1 MRHGGVR
8 PLPDKDK
15 INEQSKTSEKNC
27 FLSRFTADSKKLNHC
42 TKRDEKQKMK
52 RLKTRKERSLMRG
65 GWKETSNTKS
75 HHHYCSR
82 QCSKDMAHFHNCC
95 HSSCH
100 CPSKKQTQFPGVA
113 PAVLEPSIITDR
125 RLIGHQGLFNY
136 EVKSIDIERLLSEQ
150 RKLKQSGQHVK
161 EKYKA
166 SSHLSSSSCIPA
178 PFSCDPL
185 LGADTDDA
193 VPSKK
198 KADPSTKAHYDSQE
212 KESQNLQFN
221 SQELDVTPGQ
231 RPQQQ
236 LDRSF
241 GSFKSV
247 RSSKHSSLSVG
258 PTKTIKTSNFM
269 SEKDME
275 SQLTPIVDRDNLKT
289 LKKKVKRKMMPTL
302 ELTAKTRESPVYQKQ
317 TSGPNPS
324 PLQLQSSLAAD
335 SFDVQCRRHN
345 PKNVSKTVSAVAV
358 RLCDSLEFRL
368 LGRANLLSESR
379 EVLLKSLRE
388 KHGPCLQENLLEVQR
403 GFSFGMDPTNAVQD
417 QEIMTDEHEVFPPDT
432 SFTMK
437 GSKTFNWKFS
447 PQLHHNEEQFFM
459 DFEPSGPSASEGFT
473 PSLTLCREEIAS
485 ERQEN
490 SFNRSNSKE
499 SVMFDFFENSF
510 VNCTSDRER
519 RPGLQCRGANI
530 QPFFSHQA
538 QLADGQPAEP
548 TYFPQKQDPLT
559 DNRYSFSPLFPAKI
573 PNFYQSNSLFPFS
586 QFLHPLACSPPR
598 SHHTDMV
605 HYPPSQML
613 ERSTNPLSSLLS
625 PVHWS
630 FPAMRLY

>member
-1 MRHGGVR
+1 MVLPNKDNSKNEPG
-8 PLPDKDK
+8 PLPS
-15 INEQSKTSEKNC
+15 I
-27 FLSRFTADSKKLNHC
+27 L
-42 TKRDEKQKMK
+42 DEKQKMK

-82 QCSKDMAHFHNCC
+82 QCS
-95 HSSCH
+95 
-100 CPSKKQTQFPGVA
+100 VA

-193 VPSKK
+193 V
-198 KADPSTKAHYDSQE
+198 
-212 KESQNLQFN
+212 
-221 SQELDVTPGQ
+221 
-231 RPQQQ
+231 
-236 LDRSF
+236 
-241 GSFKSV
+241 
-247 RSSKHSSLSVG
+247 
-258 PTKTIKTSNFM
+258 
-269 SEKDME
+269 
-275 SQLTPIVDRDNLKT
+275 
-289 LKKKVKRKMMPTL
+289 
-302 ELTAKTRESPVYQKQ
+302 
-317 TSGPNPS
+317 
-324 PLQLQSSLAAD
+324 
-335 SFDVQCRRHN
+335 
-345 PKNVSKTVSAVAV
+345 
-358 RLCDSLEFRL
+358 
-368 LGRANLLSESR
+368 
-379 EVLLKSLRE
+379 
-388 KHGPCLQENLLEVQR
+388 
-403 GFSFGMDPTNAVQD
+403 
-417 QEIMTDEHEVFPPDT
+417 
-432 SFTMK
+432 
-437 GSKTFNWKFS
+437 
-447 PQLHHNEEQFFM
+447 
-459 DFEPSGPSASEGFT
+459 
-473 PSLTLCREEIAS
+473 
-485 ERQEN
+485 
-490 SFNRSNSKE
+490 
-499 SVMFDFFENSF
+499 F

-519 RPGLQCRGANI
+519 RPGLQCCGANI

-538 QLADGQPAEP
+538 QLPDRQPAEP